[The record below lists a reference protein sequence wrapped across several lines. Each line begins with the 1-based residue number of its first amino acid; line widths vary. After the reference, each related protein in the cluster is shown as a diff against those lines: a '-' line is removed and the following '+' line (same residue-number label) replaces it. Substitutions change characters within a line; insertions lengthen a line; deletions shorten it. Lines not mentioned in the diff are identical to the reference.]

1 MLRFVSETDSRLETV
16 LEHMRLENAHDFP
29 GCVAKFG
36 SAKYEVLADGTEYHG
51 ESAVAGFLD
60 ENKRA
65 FPDFHFEPTRVSP
78 APEVIVVEGRFQGT
92 HKGLWRGLPPTG
104 KRVDFPMCLV
114 FEFEGES
121 MVNERI
127 YMDLGTPLR
136 QLGVAFDPN
145 GIRFKLVTALT
156 HPVTLTR
163 ALLSALVR
171 RVTRRA

>member
-1 MLRFVSETDSRLETV
+1 VYD
-16 LEHMRLENAHDFP
+16 
-29 GCVAKFG
+29 
-36 SAKYEVLADGTEYHG
+36 G

-65 FPDFHFEPTRVSP
+65 FPDFHFEPTRISP

-92 HKGLWRGLPPTG
+92 HEGTWRGLPATG
-104 KRVDFPMCLV
+104 RRVDVPMCLV
-114 FEFEGES
+114 FEFEGDS

-127 YMDLGTPLR
+127 YMDLSTPLQ

-145 GIRFKLVTALT
+145 GLRFKLTTALT

-163 ALLSALVR
+163 ALLAALVR
-171 RVTRRA
+171 RITRRA